1 MTSIPN
7 VPTSSTQPRSNP
19 FLRLLGLPSPQDS
32 AIEERV
38 AESADLRDGAYWLEL
53 LFAAG
58 IATLGLLVNS
68 PAVII
73 GAMLISPIM
82 GPILATGLGLAA
94 GDLRLTIRAAGKLLL
109 SAATAVVFAALLVA
123 ILPFREMTSEIAA
136 RTQPNTMD
144 LGIALFAGAV
154 GSVSL
159 YKSLRG
165 AATSIPGVA
174 IAVALM
180 PPLCVVGY
188 GVAVMAT
195 LDPLQGAAIAR
206 GAGLLFATNVAGIV
220 LTTMIVFLL
229 ARVARSS
236 NGKRSPLPGAAGS
249 RRRLFMRLL
258 LIVAFVFILFVPLH
272 RSYGVMK
279 NELAQRRLE
288 TETHQKIARLW
299 DESFAR
305 SSDGSIRSYVDTF
318 SVDESAVH
326 MRIFSNRSYSAA
338 ERAAFAGRVATVLQR
353 NVDVQLVEIP
363 TSRQGTEHAR

>member
-7 VPTSSTQPRSNP
+7 DPASSTRPLSNT
-19 FLRLLGLPSPQDS
+19 FLRLLGLPSPQDR

-38 AESADLRDGAYWLEL
+38 IESAELGDGVYWLEL
-53 LFAAG
+53 LLAAG
-58 IATLGLLVNS
+58 IAVLGLLVNS

-94 GDLRLTIRAAGKLLL
+94 GDLRLTIRAAGKLIL
-109 SAATAVVFAALLVA
+109 SAGTAVVFAALLVA
-123 ILPFREMTSEIAA
+123 VLPFREMTSEIAA
-136 RTQPNTMD
+136 RTQPNTID
-144 LGIALFAGAV
+144 LVIALFAGAV
-154 GSVSL
+154 GSISL

-188 GVAVMAT
+188 GIAVMAM

-229 ARVARSS
+229 ARVERLPDDE
-236 NGKRSPLPGAAGS
+236 RSPSSGASGS
-249 RRRLFMRLL
+249 RRRLSMRLL
-258 LIVAFVFILFVPLH
+258 LIVAFVLILFVPLH

-305 SSDGSIRSYVDTF
+305 NPDGSIRSYVDTF
-318 SVDESAVH
+318 SVDQSTIH
-326 MRIFSNRSYSAA
+326 MRIFSNRSYSGM
-338 ERAAFAGRVATVLQR
+338 ERAAFAERVATALQR
-353 NVDVQLVEIP
+353 KVEVQLVEIP
-363 TSRQGTEHAR
+363 TSRYGAQHAR

>member
-1 MTSIPN
+1 
-7 VPTSSTQPRSNP
+7 
-19 FLRLLGLPSPQDS
+19 
-32 AIEERV
+32 
-38 AESADLRDGAYWLEL
+38 
-53 LFAAG
+53 
-58 IATLGLLVNS
+58 
-68 PAVII
+68 
-73 GAMLISPIM
+73 M

-109 SAATAVVFAALLVA
+109 SAVTAIVFAALLVA

-136 RTQPNTMD
+136 RTQPNTID
-144 LGIALFAGAV
+144 LVIALFAGAI

-159 YKSLRG
+159 FKSLRG

-188 GVAVMAT
+188 GIAVMAT

-229 ARVARSS
+229 ARR
-236 NGKRSPLPGAAGS
+236 P
-249 RRRLFMRLL
+249 RRRLSMRLL
-258 LIVAFVFILFVPLH
+258 LIVAFVLILFVPLH
-272 RSYGVMK
+272 RSYDVMK

-305 SSDGSIRSYVDTF
+305 NPDGSIRSYVDTF
-318 SVDESAVH
+318 SIDESAVH
-326 MRIFSNRSYSAA
+326 MRIFSNRSYSAM
-338 ERAAFAGRVATVLQR
+338 ERAAFAERVATALQR
-353 NVDVQLVEIP
+353 KVDVQLVEIL
-363 TSRQGTEHAR
+363 TSRHAFRRS

>member
-1 MTSIPN
+1 MTSTPKDLA
-7 VPTSSTQPRSNP
+7 PSRPPRSNT
-19 FLRLLGLPSPQDS
+19 FVRLLGLASTQDR
-32 AIEERV
+32 AIYERV
-38 AESADLRDGAYWLEL
+38 AESADLRDGVYWLEL

-68 PAVII
+68 PAVIV

-82 GPILATGLGLAA
+82 GPILATGLGLAS
-94 GDLRLTIRAAGKLLL
+94 GDLRLTIRASGKLLL
-109 SAATAVVFAALLVA
+109 SAATAVVFAALLIT

-136 RTQPNTMD
+136 RTQPNTVD
-144 LGIALFAGAV
+144 LVIALLAGAV
-154 GSVSL
+154 GSISL

-188 GVAVMAT
+188 GVALMAT

-220 LTTMIVFLL
+220 LMTMIVFLL
-229 ARVARSS
+229 ARVDRSPY
-236 NGKRSPLPGAAGS
+236 GARSPLSGTSGS
-249 RRRLFMRLL
+249 RRLSTGLL
-258 LIVAFVFILFVPLH
+258 LVVAFVLILFVPLH
-272 RSYGVMK
+272 RSYDVMR
-279 NELAQRRLE
+279 NELAQHRFE
-288 TETHQKIARLW
+288 TETHQTIARLW

-305 SSDGSIRSYVDTF
+305 NSDGSIRSYVDAL

-326 MRIFSNRSYSAA
+326 MRVFSNHPYSAA
-338 ERAAFAGRVATVLQR
+338 ERAAFAERVATRLQR
-353 NVDVQLVEIP
+353 RLDVQLVEIP
-363 TSRQGTEHAR
+363 TSRYGAQHAR

>member
-1 MTSIPN
+1 MTSIPKD
-7 VPTSSTQPRSNP
+7 PASSTRPLSNT

-53 LFAAG
+53 LFAAA

-123 ILPFREMTSEIAA
+123 LLPFREMTSEIAA
-136 RTQPNTMD
+136 RTQPNTID
-144 LGIALFAGAV
+144 LVIALFAGAV

-159 YKSLRG
+159 FKSLRG

-229 ARVARSS
+229 ARVARSQS
-236 NGKRSPLPGAAGS
+236 DALGS
-249 RRRLFMRLL
+249 RRRLSMRLL
-258 LIVAFVFILFVPLH
+258 LIVAFVLILFVPLH
-272 RSYGVMK
+272 RSYDVMK
-279 NELAQRRLE
+279 SELAQRRLE

-305 SSDGSIRSYVDTF
+305 NPDGSIRSYVDTV

-326 MRIFSNRSYSAA
+326 MRIFSNRSYSAM
-338 ERAAFAGRVATVLQR
+338 ERAAFAERVATALQR
-353 NVDVQLVEIP
+353 KVDVQLVEVP
-363 TSRQGTEHAR
+363 TARYGAQHAR